1 MDYLKTKAAAP
12 IPPVAADGEQ
22 PVHKTTD
29 LSIAE
34 GLTEN
39 NPPEQTLE
47 EKLRLMQRMSDPAYL
62 HTVSMSELYENV
74 YQSSPPVID
83 GLLYAG
89 TYLFVGA
96 PKVGKSFFMAQLAYH
111 ISTGLPLWGYTVHKG
126 TVLYLALEDD
136 YRRLQERLYRMFG
149 TDSTENLHFA
159 ICAKQLGCGLDEQL
173 QKFEREHPD
182 TKLIIIDTLQKVREA
197 GGEKFSYANDYEI
210 VGRLKRLADNQK
222 ICLLLVHHTRKQQAD
237 DKFDMISGT
246 NGLLG
251 AADGAFMLQ
260 KEKRTDS
267 TAALEVSGRDQQD
280 QRLYL
285 TRDMDRLTWQLERT
299 ETELW
304 KPPLD
309 PVLEAVAAL
318 VARDTSWNGTATEL
332 VTALGV
338 DLKPNT
344 LTMRLNV
351 NAGRLLNEHS
361 IQYENGRSHS
371 GRKITLALVPSQA

>member
-1 MDYLKTKAAAP
+1 
-12 IPPVAADGEQ
+12 
-22 PVHKTTD
+22 
-29 LSIAE
+29 
-34 GLTEN
+34 
-39 NPPEQTLE
+39 
-47 EKLRLMQRMSDPAYL
+47 
-62 HTVSMSELYENV
+62 
-74 YQSSPPVID
+74 
-83 GLLYAG
+83 
-89 TYLFVGA
+89 
-96 PKVGKSFFMAQLAYH
+96 
-111 ISTGLPLWGYTVHKG
+111 
-126 TVLYLALEDD
+126 
-136 YRRLQERLYRMFG
+136 
-149 TDSTENLHFA
+149 
-159 ICAKQLGCGLDEQL
+159 
-173 QKFEREHPD
+173 
-182 TKLIIIDTLQKVREA
+182 
-197 GGEKFSYANDYEI
+197 
-210 VGRLKRLADNQK
+210 
-222 ICLLLVHHTRKQQAD
+222 
-237 DKFDMISGT
+237 MISGT

-304 KPPLD
+304 KPPPD